1 MSDEWTGLVLLAAEI
16 TFAVLF
22 LRALLGYLRRRDP
35 LQGDVTLVFGPCT
48 LAFGADVLWQ
58 TIGSRPAWTGALTAI
73 PLMAQPY
80 LTMRLAGRLRHV
92 SRALIGATLAGYVA
106 LAVPLAVLPRPLPP
120 GLIGVAVVYFLAAEI
135 SAAAL
140 LFGKARMRTGTNRVR
155 LMTAAGAT
163 LVFGVMVMLIGA
175 APDGDSPARAVSR
188 ILALASG
195 LGYLLA
201 FVPPDW
207 LRRLSSASAAQSI
220 TRRLLHGPADSPEQ
234 VWQTYAEIMRVQT
247 GADAVAVLL
256 PHHALPDGSLEQ
268 IGYAGPPLDVPDE
281 PIQADL
287 AALVRPGRP
296 LRLREGDPALVR
308 HFGAGLRADFVTVL
322 PMPVPPDVTGWV
334 LLLNRYRN
342 LFSDDDLGLLAE
354 LGGQAGILAER
365 QAVTVRERR
374 LGSELSNSVEALTR
388 ANEAKSNFLA
398 NMSHELRTPLNAI
411 IGFSDLMRLEEPEG
425 DRRRVPADWVDHIHS
440 SGRHLLGLINDI
452 LDLAKVEAGRM
463 DLRVAPVRV
472 DTAIEELLTTLAPL
486 FAEKKLTVRTE
497 LTPVTAL
504 ADRLRLR
511 QVVENLLSNA
521 IKFTPAEGTVTIAT
535 GAADDQVTIT
545 VTDTG
550 VGIAADDAERVFEE
564 FQQVGDPDRRQA
576 GTGLGLA
583 LTRRMVQAQRGEIT
597 LRSAPGQGSCFTVRL
612 PDAPVAQPTAAGATN
627 SPYVLLIEDDPH
639 SAELMQTQLNNAGYR
654 VEVAGTGESGL
665 AVARAHR
672 PDAIVLDVE
681 LPGISGWEV
690 IRRLKTDA
698 GLAAVPVFFAS
709 ILDEAAAGLA
719 LGAHDYFV
727 KPVDQPALLTALANA
742 IATRP
747 APRVLV
753 IDHDDAVRQAIEDGL
768 RAGGADVVACAD
780 GRDGLARSRAESFDL
795 IVCDMQSPSVDGFS
809 LLAAI
814 EQDPSGRH
822 TPVLGLS
829 AAALSDREPG
839 DTAPLIATAMAGGV
853 VAEAMAG
860 GAGWDSLAPLLG
872 RHPAAYHPGL
882 PHHPAHPAARR
893 TTSGAHP
900 AAGSIPLALPLR
912 GAVPGLPGRFSGTA
926 HPPESA
932 LLTPATSGTAVP
944 KENP

>member
-1 MSDEWTGLVLLAAEI
+1 MSDGWTQLVLLAAEI

-35 LQGDVTLVFGPCT
+35 LQGDLTLVFGT
-48 LAFGADVLWQ
+48 AALVFATDLLWH
-58 TIGSRPAWTGALTAI
+58 TIGDDPASTGPLTAL

-80 LTMRLAGRLRHV
+80 LTLRLAARLRHV
-92 SRALIGATLAGYVA
+92 PRRLSVGVLAAYLALAIP
-106 LAVPLAVLPRPLPP
+106 LAVPARPLPTAV
-120 GLIGVAVVYFLAAEI
+120 IVAEAVYFLTAEVI
-135 SAAAL
+135 AAAL
-140 LFGKARMRTGTNRVR
+140 LFGKARARTGTNRAR
-155 LMTAAGAT
+155 LMTAAVAT
-163 LVFGVMVMLIGA
+163 LTFALMIMLIGA
-175 APDGDSPARAVSR
+175 AAALDSPALNAAGRV
-188 ILALASG
+188 LALASG
-195 LGYLLA
+195 LGYLIA
-201 FVPPDW
+201 FVPP
-207 LRRLSSASAAQSI
+207 RRLQRLASGSAAHAI
-220 TRRLLHGPADSPEQ
+220 TERLLRAPADSPEQ
-234 VWQTYAEIMRVQT
+234 VWQTYAEIMRFHT

-256 PHHALPDGSLEQ
+256 PHADGTLEQ
-268 IGYAGPPLDVPDE
+268 IGYAGPSIDLPDE
-281 PIQADL
+281 PIHGDPATL
-287 AALVRPGRP
+287 IRLGRP
-296 LRLREGDPALVR
+296 ARLREGEAALAR
-308 HFGAGLRADFVTVL
+308 HFGDGLRDDFVTVL
-322 PMPVPPDVTGWV
+322 GMPVPPDVEGWV
-334 LLLNRYRN
+334 LLFNKHRN
-342 LFSDDDLGLLAE
+342 LFSDDDLTLLAE

-374 LGSELSNSVEALTR
+374 LASELSHSVNALTK

-411 IGFSDLMRLEEPEG
+411 IGFSDLMRLEDPEG
-425 DRRRVPADWVDHIHS
+425 DRRRVPADWVDHIHG

-463 DLRVAPVRV
+463 DLRVAPVRA

-486 FAEKKLTVRTE
+486 FADKRLTVLRE
-497 LTPVTAL
+497 MAPVTAL

-511 QVVENLLSNA
+511 QIVENLLSNA
-521 IKFTPAEGTVTIAT
+521 IKFTPAEGTI
-535 GAADDQVTIT
+535 TIT
-545 VTDTG
+545 TAGTDTDVLVTVSDTG
-550 VGIAADDAERVFEE
+550 VGIADDDAERIFEE
-564 FQQVGDPDRRQA
+564 FQQVGDPERRQA

-583 LTRRMVQAQRGEIT
+583 LTRRLVEAHRGEIT
-597 LRSAPGQGSCFTVRL
+597 LSSVPGRGSSFTVRL
-612 PDAPVAQPTAAGATN
+612 PAAPVTQPSAAGA
-627 SPYVLLIEDDPH
+627 SGAPYVLLVEDDPH
-639 SAELMQTQLNNAGYR
+639 SAELMQTQLSNAGYR

-665 AVARAHR
+665 AVARAHK

-690 IRRLKTDA
+690 IRRVKSDA
-698 GLAAVPVFFAS
+698 ALACVPVFFAS

-727 KPVDQPALLTALANA
+727 KPVDQPALLSALANA
-742 IATRP
+742 IAARP

-753 IDHDDAVRQAIEDGL
+753 VDHDDAVRQAIEDGL

-780 GRDGLARSRAESFDL
+780 GRDGLARSRAENFDL
-795 IVCDMQSPSVDGFS
+795 IVCDMQSPSADGFS

-829 AAALSDREPG
+829 AAALAERAPG

-872 RHPAAYHPGL
+872 HHPAVHHPSI

-893 TTSGAHP
+893 TAGGAHP
-900 AAGSIPLALPLR
+900 PAGSIQLR
-912 GAVPGLPGRFSGTA
+912 SSVPVRTIVKE
-926 HPPESA
+926 ES
-932 LLTPATSGTAVP
+932 
-944 KENP
+944 

>member
-1 MSDEWTGLVLLAAEI
+1 MSVGWTYLVLLAAEI

-22 LRALLGYLRRRDP
+22 LRALFGYLHRRDAM
-35 LQGDVTLVFGPCT
+35 QGNLSLVFGTCALVWT
-48 LAFGADVLWQ
+48 IADD
-58 TIGSRPAWTGALTAI
+58 PARTGALTALS
-73 PLMAQPY
+73 LMAQPY
-80 LTMRLAGRLRHV
+80 FMLRLAARLRHV
-92 SRALIGATLAGYVA
+92 SRALIAGAVLGWIA
-106 LAVPLAVLPRPLPP
+106 LAVPLVVAPRPLPRA
-120 GLIGVAVVYFLAAEI
+120 LAFTAAVYFLATEMI
-135 SAAAL
+135 AAGL
-140 LFGKARMRTGTNRVR
+140 LFSKARARTGTNRAR
-155 LMTAAGAT
+155 LMIAAVAT
-163 LVFGVMVMLIGA
+163 LTYAVMVMLIGA
-175 APDGDSPARAVSR
+175 AAAGGSPDLRPASR
-188 ILALASG
+188 ILALVSG
-195 LGYLLA
+195 VGYLIA
-201 FVPPDW
+201 FVPP
-207 LRRLSSASAAQSI
+207 RRLRQLASGSAAHSI
-220 TRRLLHGPADSPEQ
+220 TERLLRAPVDSPEE

-256 PHHALPDGSLEQ
+256 PRLDGTLEQ
-268 IGYAGPPLDVPDE
+268 AGYAGPPIDLPDE
-281 PIQADL
+281 PIQADPS
-287 AALVRPGRP
+287 ALIRPGRP
-296 LRLREGDPALVR
+296 ARLREGEPALLR
-308 HFGAGLRADFVTVL
+308 HFGQQLRDDYVTVL
-322 PMPVPPDVTGWV
+322 RMPVPPDVEGWV
-334 LLLNRYRN
+334 LLFNRHRN
-342 LFSDDDLGLLAE
+342 LFSDDDLRLLAE

-374 LGSELSNSVEALTR
+374 LASELSHSVEALTR

-463 DLRVAPVRV
+463 DLRLAPVRV
-472 DTAIEELLTTLAPL
+472 DTAIEELLTSLTPL
-486 FAEKKLTVRTE
+486 FAEKRLTVRTD
-497 LTPVTAL
+497 LAAVTAL

-511 QVVENLLSNA
+511 QIVENLLSNA
-521 IKFTPAEGTVTIAT
+521 IKFTPSGGTITITAT
-535 GAADDQVTIT
+535 GTDLDVCVT

-550 VGIAADDAERVFEE
+550 VGIADDDAERVFEE

-583 LTRRMVQAQRGEIT
+583 LTRRLVEAHRGEIT
-597 LRSAPGQGSCFTVRL
+597 LTSAPGQGSSFAVRM
-612 PDAPVAQPTAAGATN
+612 PAAPVARPSAAGAADA
-627 SPYVLLIEDDPH
+627 PYVLLVEDDPH
-639 SAELMQTQLNNAGYR
+639 SAELMQTQLSNAGYR

-690 IRRLKTDA
+690 IRRLKADA
-698 GLAAVPVFFAS
+698 ALSCVPVFFAS

-719 LGAHDYFV
+719 LGAHDYFI
-727 KPVDQPALLTALANA
+727 KPVDQPALLSALSNA
-742 IATRP
+742 IAARP

-753 IDHDDAVRQAIEDGL
+753 VDHDDAVRQAIEDGL

-780 GRDGLARSRAESFDL
+780 GRDGLARSRAENFDL
-795 IVCDMQSPSVDGFS
+795 IVCDMQSPSADGFS

-829 AAALSDREPG
+829 AAALSERAPG

-872 RHPAAYHPGL
+872 HHPASHHPAI

-893 TTSGAHP
+893 TSGGAHP
-900 AAGSIPLALPLR
+900 
-912 GAVPGLPGRFSGTA
+912 
-926 HPPESA
+926 
-932 LLTPATSGTAVP
+932 PATAIQLRSPVP
-944 KENP
+944 AGVELKEDQ

>member
-1 MSDEWTGLVLLAAEI
+1 MSVEWTRLVLLAAEI

-35 LQGDVTLVFGPCT
+35 LQGDLTLVFGPCALVFAVD
-48 LAFGADVLWQ
+48 LAWR
-58 TIGSRPAWTGALTAI
+58 TIGDRPAWTGALTAV

-80 LTMRLAGRLRHV
+80 LTLRLAARLRDV
-92 SRALIGATLAGYVA
+92 PRALTAGTLLGYLA
-106 LAVPLAVLPRPLPP
+106 LAVPLAVLPRPLPL
-120 GLIGVAVVYFLAAEI
+120 GLIGAEVVYFLTAEVI
-135 SAAAL
+135 VAVL
-140 LFGKARMRTGTNRVR
+140 LFGKARTRTGTNRVR
-155 LMTAAGAT
+155 LMTAAAAT
-163 LVFGVMVMLIGA
+163 LTFGVMIMLIGA
-175 APDGDSPARAVSR
+175 STTGSQEVRAASR
-188 ILALASG
+188 MMALASG
-195 LGYLLA
+195 LGYLIA
-201 FVPPDW
+201 FVPPRW
-207 LRRLSSASAAQSI
+207 LRRLASASAAQSI
-220 TRRLLHGPADSPEQ
+220 TERLLATPADSPEQ

-256 PHHALPDGSLEQ
+256 PRADGALEQ
-268 IGYAGPPLDVPDE
+268 IGYAGPPLDLPDE
-281 PIQADL
+281 PVLADP
-287 AALVRPGRP
+287 AALIRPGRP
-296 LRLREGDPALVR
+296 ARLRESDPALLR
-308 HFGAGLRADFVTVL
+308 HFGDGLRDDFVTVL
-322 PMPVPPDVTGWV
+322 RMPVPPDIEGRV
-334 LLLNRYRN
+334 LLFNRHRN
-342 LFSDDDLGLLAE
+342 LFSDDDLSLLAE

-374 LGSELSNSVEALTR
+374 LASELSRSVNALTK

-463 DLRVAPVRV
+463 DLRLAPVRV
-472 DTAIEELLTTLAPL
+472 DTAIEELLTSLAPL
-486 FAEKKLTVRTE
+486 FAEKRLTVMTE
-497 LTPVTAL
+497 LAETTAL

-511 QVVENLLSNA
+511 QIVENLLSNA
-521 IKFTPAEGTVTIAT
+521 IKFTPSEG
-535 GAADDQVTIT
+535 TIT
-545 VTDTG
+545 VTTTGTETDVWVTVADTG
-550 VGIAADDAERVFEE
+550 VGIADQDAERVFEE
-564 FQQVGDPDRRQA
+564 FQQVGDPNRRHA

-583 LTRRMVQAQRGEIT
+583 LTRRLVEAHRGEIT
-597 LRSAPGQGSCFTVRL
+597 LASAPGQGSSFTVRL
-612 PDAPVAQPTAAGATN
+612 PAAPVARPSAAGAYN
-627 SPYVLLIEDDPH
+627 APYVLLIEDDPH
-639 SAELMQTQLNNAGYR
+639 SAELMQTQLSNAGYR

-665 AVARAHR
+665 AVARAHK

-690 IRRLKTDA
+690 IRRLKADA
-698 GLAAVPVFFAS
+698 ALSGVPVFFAS

-719 LGAHDYFV
+719 LGAHDYFI
-727 KPVDQPALLTALANA
+727 KPVDQPALLSALSNA
-742 IATRP
+742 IAARP

-780 GRDGLARSRAESFDL
+780 GRDGLARSRAENFDL
-795 IVCDMQSPSVDGFS
+795 IVCDMQSPAADGFS

-829 AAALSDREPG
+829 AAALSERAPG
-839 DTAPLIATAMAGGV
+839 DNAPLIATAMAGGV

-872 RHPAAYHPGL
+872 HHPAAHHPAM

-893 TTSGAHP
+893 TPGGAHP
-900 AAGSIPLALPLR
+900 PATAIQLR
-912 GAVPGLPGRFSGTA
+912 SAVPARYGR
-926 HPPESA
+926 
-932 LLTPATSGTAVP
+932 
-944 KENP
+944 KEEP